1 MDNFTRYRRVW
12 CHKSRTTLG
21 CRWIWY
27 LLNIRYKVC
36 LETFNINPNSLK
48 LQSNLRDMID
58 GIHKIVFLARSLLK
72 IREVCSENNSNQPA
86 KQVMRRHEETVVWTR
101 IRRNYKCSVL
111 LKAVHSMLFC
121 LII

>member
-1 MDNFTRYRRVW
+1 MDLVFIKYPV
-12 CHKSRTTLG
+12 
-21 CRWIWY
+21 
-27 LLNIRYKVC
+27 
-36 LETFNINPNSLK
+36 ESLK
-48 LQSNLRDMID
+48 LKSNLSDMID

-101 IRRNYKCSVL
+101 IRRNYKCSAL
-111 LKAVHSMLFC
+111 LQAVHSMLFC